1 MERLL
6 RRQRFLSQFS
16 RSLLLGYCIVLSSY
30 PLTASALLLFL
41 SESAELTD
49 SVSHNATAL
58 PGPPSKPEVTDVTKS
73 SVSLSWRPGSE
84 DASLTSAYVIE
95 AFGYVRA
102 SRIGFWYSVSSAL
115 HAHGTDVVG

>member
-16 RSLLLGYCIVLSSY
+16 RCLLLEYSIILFSY
-30 PLTASALLLFL
+30 PLLLFL

-49 SVSHNATAL
+49 SVSHNVTAL

-73 SVSLSWRPGSE
+73 TVSLSWRPGSE
-84 DASLTSAYVIE
+84 DASLMSAYVIE
-95 AFGYVRA
+95 AFGYVCA
-102 SRIGFWYSVSSAL
+102 G
-115 HAHGTDVVG
+115 